1 MRRKTKIVCTIGPA
15 TESCEML
22 KKMIQTGM
30 NVARINCSHG
40 NYEEYEMKINHIRQV
55 AKELNAFVGIMID
68 TKGPEIRCGYF
79 ENGMQQY
86 KQGDKVYLVKE
97 KCLGNQ
103 QRFQVCCPELFDDIQ
118 VGNTIL
124 IDDGK
129 FILKVLSCNENEIY
143 CEFQN
148 PAIIKD
154 RKGINVPGVTL
165 SMPFIS
171 EQDYKDIEFACKQ
184 DVDTLALSFVRK
196 KEDVL
201 AVKKLLQKFGK
212 PDIALIAKIESQQGV
227 DHLKDILEVAD
238 GIMVARGDLGV
249 EVLPEKVPLYQ
260 KEMIKMAN
268 QMGKVVITATHML
281 ESMINSPRPT
291 RAEVNDVANAIF
303 DGTDAIMLSGES
315 AIGKY
320 PVESVEMMDKIALSV
335 EGVLDYRNDLYRS
348 VKSSQRTKNDA
359 IGISVAECCLTLENV
374 SAIFAFTETGGTAK
388 RIRKFRPNVPI
399 IACSDSP
406 RTCQKMCY
414 YWGVYPIIAKYEND
428 LVKWDEEAQRIAKY
442 FEFEKG
448 TTLILTSGMGQK
460 HGSTNTIRII
470 EVE

>member
-1 MRRKTKIVCTIGPA
+1 MKRKTKIVCTIGPA
-15 TESCEML
+15 TENCEML
-22 KKMIQTGM
+22 EKMIQAGM

-40 NYEEYEMKINHIRQV
+40 NYEEYAQKIKNVHQV
-55 AKELNAFVGIMID
+55 AEKLNTFVGVMLD

-86 KQGDKVYLVKE
+86 KQGDCVYLVKE
-97 KCLGNQ
+97 KCMGNQ
-103 QRFQVCCPELFDDIQ
+103 ERFQVCCEELFNDIQ

-129 FILKVLSCNENEIY
+129 IILSVLECDADKIY
-143 CEFQN
+143 CEFKN
-148 PAIIKD
+148 PAIVKD

-171 EQDYKDIEFACKQ
+171 KQDYQDIEFACSQK
-184 DVDTLALSFVRK
+184 VDTLALSFVRR

-201 AVKKLLQKFGK
+201 AVKELLRKFNR
-212 PDIALIAKIESQQGV
+212 PDIDIIAKIESQEGM
-227 DHLKDILEVAD
+227 DNLKEILEVAN

-260 KEMIKMAN
+260 KEMIKIAN

-281 ESMINSPRPT
+281 ESMISNPRPT

-320 PVESVEMMDKIALSV
+320 PVESVQMMDKIALSV
-335 EGVLDYRNDLYRS
+335 EEVLDYRSDLFRAL
-348 VKSSQRTKNDA
+348 KSSQRTKNDA
-359 IGISVAECCLTLENV
+359 IGISVTECCLTLENV
-374 SAIFAFTETGGTAK
+374 SAIFAFTQTGGTAK

-399 IACSDSP
+399 IACSDSIT
-406 RTCQKMCY
+406 TCQKMCY
-414 YWGVYPIIAKYEND
+414 YWGVYPTIAKYEND
-428 LVKWDEEAQRIAKY
+428 LVKWDEEAQRVAK
-442 FEFEKG
+442 EFDLKLK
-448 TTLILTSGMGQK
+448 TTIILTSGVGQK

>member
-1 MRRKTKIVCTIGPA
+1 
-15 TESCEML
+15 
-22 KKMIQTGM
+22 
-30 NVARINCSHG
+30 
-40 NYEEYEMKINHIRQV
+40 
-55 AKELNAFVGIMID
+55 
-68 TKGPEIRCGYF
+68 
-79 ENGMQQY
+79 
-86 KQGDKVYLVKE
+86 
-97 KCLGNQ
+97 
-103 QRFQVCCPELFDDIQ
+103 
-118 VGNTIL
+118 
-124 IDDGK
+124 
-129 FILKVLSCNENEIY
+129 
-143 CEFQN
+143 
-148 PAIIKD
+148 
-154 RKGINVPGVTL
+154 
-165 SMPFIS
+165 MPFIS
-171 EQDYKDIEFACKQ
+171 EQDYKDIEFACKH

-374 SAIFAFTETGGTAK
+374 SAVFAFTETGGTAK

>member
-1 MRRKTKIVCTIGPA
+1 MKRKTKIVCTIGPA
-15 TESCEML
+15 TESKEML
-22 KKMIQTGM
+22 EKMILAGM

-40 NYEEYEMKINHIRQV
+40 TYEEYERKINNVREVSKKLNTYV
-55 AKELNAFVGIMID
+55 AVMLD

-79 ENGMQQY
+79 EGGMQQY
-86 KQGDKVYLVKE
+86 RQGDKVTLVKE

-103 QRFQVCCPELFDDIQ
+103 QRFQVCCEELFNDIQ
-118 VGNTIL
+118 VGNKIL

-129 FILKVLSCNENEIY
+129 ISLTVLKCNQNEID
-143 CEFQN
+143 CEFNN
-148 PAIIKD
+148 PAIVKD
-154 RKGINVPGVTL
+154 RKGINVPGVKL

-171 EQDYKDIEFACKQ
+171 KQDQQDLEFAIKH
-184 DVDTLALSFVRK
+184 DVDAIALSFVRK
-196 KEDVL
+196 KEDVIAVRNLL
-201 AVKKLLQKFGK
+201 ASFNHD
-212 PDIALIAKIESQQGV
+212 DIDLIAKIESQEGMDNLQ
-227 DHLKDILEVAD
+227 DILDVAD

-268 QMGKVVITATHML
+268 QSGKSVITATHML
-281 ESMINSPRPT
+281 ESMITTPRPT

-315 AIGKY
+315 AVGKY
-320 PVESVEMMDKIALSV
+320 PVESVQMMDKIALSV
-335 EGVLDYRNDLYRS
+335 EEVLDYKDTLHRS
-348 VKSSQRTKNDA
+348 VKTSQRTKNDA
-359 IGISVAECCLTLENV
+359 IGISVTECCLTLKNV

-399 IACSDSP
+399 IACSNTEK
-406 RTCQKMCY
+406 TCRKMSF

-428 LVKWDEEAQRIAKY
+428 LVKWDEEAQRIAKSLKL
-442 FEFEKG
+442 EKG
-448 TTLILTSGMGQK
+448 TSLILTSGVGQK
-460 HGSTNTIRII
+460 HGTTNTMRII